1 VSLLEVCLV
10 PVKGD
15 DVRSRFWFDFLRL
28 VMSRTAAMTA
38 RPSSVPVWDKV
49 TFTGNWRRPLPPA
62 QARWGHHAVLVYN
75 FVPIESRAPTPGGAK

>member
-1 VSLLEVCLV
+1 
-10 PVKGD
+10 
-15 DVRSRFWFDFLRL
+15 
-28 VMSRTAAMTA
+28 MSRTAAITA

-75 FVPIESRAPTPGGAK
+75 FVPIESRTPTPGGCEVAVPVRRVDRPDRLRHQHLDGLAE